1 MIGRTPSSCAH
12 ESDVLDLV
20 VMEQWP
26 ARAERSL
33 VAHVESC
40 ATCRDLVTSVGA
52 VVELRDGAL
61 RPLVPD
67 ASIVWHR
74 AQLRARQD
82 AARQAAR
89 PMFAAQMVALS
100 AFVAAGV
107 LWIVTGA
114 AGFETAWAWITRLVP
129 STESVALT
137 TPDLAPSAW
146 TTARWALYALVAC
159 AAIGLIAF
167 SVAGLA
173 DDTSDDKSEVR
184 S

>member
-1 MIGRTPSSCAH
+1 MIGRGPSTCPH

-20 VMEQWP
+20 VIEQWP
-26 ARAERSL
+26 ARANREL

-40 ATCRDLVTSVGA
+40 ATCRDLVTAVSA
-52 VVELRDGAL
+52 VVELRDSAA
-61 RPLVPD
+61 RPAVPD

-74 AQLRARQD
+74 AQLRARLD

-89 PMFAAQMVALS
+89 PMFAAQMAALA
-100 AFVAAGV
+100 AFVGLGV

-114 AGFETAWAWITRLVP
+114 AGFE
-129 STESVALT
+129 
-137 TPDLAPSAW
+137 SAW
-146 TTARWALYALVAC
+146 TWITGLVPTSESLSLSAVDVAPGVWTAARWALYAVVAC

-167 SVAGLA
+167 SLAGLA
-173 DDTSDDKSEVR
+173 DDAPEEKVR